1 MYYEDYERIR
11 ELHAT
16 RQKQLKQLLKKQNEE
31 EQPAANAGAGWG
43 FAPVDSVGADG
54 LSRRSFEVYRYLS
67 KACRTEDWQV
77 SCLNDKR
84 ILQHLMLLDH
94 GRLRRSAVLLF
105 HSDPGSI
112 FPGFGVTLLQSRKD
126 AALLENNTL
135 TGSLISIAWYLMSE
149 DSHRYRG
156 RSYKDGDEIG
166 AWARRAFLNAFINNN
181 YAAGRSIEVFFG
193 DDEFSV
199 RSSCILP
206 DGWTPERLLRS
217 WQDAP
222 FNPEIA
228 LAFCVG
234 GFFCSKYD
242 LLEEQKFGVPKCTVQ
257 GDVLTVSL
265 EISRDCM
272 PEDYRG
278 YDDEYDD
285 DEEDAKDADG
295 CDEEDD

>member
-1 MYYEDYERIR
+1 
-11 ELHAT
+11 
-16 RQKQLKQLLKKQNEE
+16 
-31 EQPAANAGAGWG
+31 
-43 FAPVDSVGADG
+43 
-54 LSRRSFEVYRYLS
+54 
-67 KACRTEDWQV
+67 
-77 SCLNDKR
+77 
-84 ILQHLMLLDH
+84 MLLDH

-105 HSDPGSI
+105 HNDPGSI

-228 LAFCVG
+228 HAFCAG
-234 GFFCSKYD
+234 GFFYPEYD

-265 EISRDCM
+265 EISRDFM
-272 PEDYRG
+272 PKDYRG
-278 YDDEYDD
+278 YDDEYD
-285 DEEDAKDADG
+285 EDAEDDDDDDY
-295 CDEEDD
+295 DEEDD